1 MNEPLK
7 GVRIIS
13 IATNLPG
20 PLAAAR
26 LAAFGADVIKV
37 EPPVGDALAA
47 AEPDW
52 YRELVSRQHVKV
64 IDLKAESGRGEFHEL
79 LAGADLLLT
88 SSRPVALERLG
99 LSWPALSAR
108 YPRLCQVAIVGHSGA
123 AADLPGHD
131 LTYQAEV
138 GLIDGAM
145 PRSPYADFTGAE
157 RAVSETCAALLV
169 RELHGRS
176 SYREVSLADA
186 AAYLAEPLRRGLT
199 TETGRLGGGFPGYA
213 IYPTRQ
219 GRVAVACL
227 EPHFWQR
234 FKEGLAVDGSPAS
247 IEEAF
252 LQRTASAWHEWAKD
266 RDIPLARIN
275 DEAKH

>member
-1 MNEPLK
+1 
-7 GVRIIS
+7 
-13 IATNLPG
+13 
-20 PLAAAR
+20 
-26 LAAFGADVIKV
+26 
-37 EPPVGDALAA
+37 
-47 AEPDW
+47 
-52 YRELVSRQHVKV
+52 
-64 IDLKAESGRGEFHEL
+64 
-79 LAGADLLLT
+79 
-88 SSRPVALERLG
+88 
-99 LSWPALSAR
+99 
-108 YPRLCQVAIVGHSGA
+108 VAIVGHSGT

-145 PRSPYADFTGAE
+145 PRSPYADFIGAE
-157 RAVSETCAALLV
+157 RAVSETCAALLA

-199 TETGRLGGGFPGYA
+199 AKTGRLGGGFPGYA
-213 IYPTRQ
+213 IYPARE

-234 FKEGLAVDGSPAS
+234 LKDGLAVDGGRAS
-247 IEEAF
+247 LEKAL
-252 LQRTASAWHEWAKD
+252 LQRTASEWHEWAMD